1 MKIIIIYSIDQQNR
15 ISRIKKLVCIVLISM
30 IAFCASVSIASA
42 ESVSSEW
49 GAMATEAGSIIQTLA
64 LAGGAVGLAWCEIE
78 YAYGSE
84 DTSRRAKAKAIA
96 IVAAVAG
103 VFLLPFFIRL
113 GKSIGSQFK
122 WSPRSLG

>member
-1 MKIIIIYSIDQQNR
+1 MKIIITYSIDQQNR
-15 ISRIKKLVCIVLISM
+15 ISRIKKFVCIVLISM

-49 GAMATEAGSIIQTLA
+49 GARATEAGSIIQTLA
-64 LAGGAVGLAWCEIE
+64 LAGGAVGLAWCGIE

-103 VFLLPFFIRL
+103 VFLLPLFIRL

>member
-49 GAMATEAGSIIQTLA
+49 GARATEAGSIIQTLA
-64 LAGGAVGLAWCEIE
+64 LAGGAVGLAWCGIE

-103 VFLLPFFIRL
+103 VFLLPLFIRL

>member
-1 MKIIIIYSIDQQNR
+1 
-15 ISRIKKLVCIVLISM
+15 M

-64 LAGGAVGLAWCEIE
+64 LAGGAVGLAWCGIE

>member
-1 MKIIIIYSIDQQNR
+1 M
-15 ISRIKKLVCIVLISM
+15 LISM

-64 LAGGAVGLAWCEIE
+64 LAGGAVGLAWCGIE

-103 VFLLPFFIRL
+103 VFLLPLFIRL

>member
-1 MKIIIIYSIDQQNR
+1 MYSLDQQNKKNR
-15 ISRIKKLVCIVLISM
+15 LEKLVYIVLISM
-30 IAFCASVSIASA
+30 ITFCASVSMASA

-49 GAMATEAGSIIQTLA
+49 GARASEAGSIIQTLA
-64 LAGGAVGLAWCEIE
+64 LAGGAVGLAWCGIE

-103 VFLLPFFIRL
+103 VFLLPLFIRL
-113 GKSIGSQFK
+113 GKSIGGQFK
-122 WSPRSLG
+122 WSPRNLG